1 MACGQPAVNCFRSP
15 DTWSYTTTPFPGEA
29 VEERHTA
36 AGQASPAVRQAPAAV
51 RQAPVPAVR
60 RAPAAVRQGAAI
72 AAVRQEEAP
81 LATRQEAGVLPRGE
95 WR

>member
-36 AGQASPAVRQAPAAV
+36 AGRASPAVRQAPV
-51 RQAPVPAVR
+51 
-60 RAPAAVRQGAAI
+60 PAAVRQGAAI

-81 LATRQEAGVLPRGE
+81 LATRREEGVLPRGE